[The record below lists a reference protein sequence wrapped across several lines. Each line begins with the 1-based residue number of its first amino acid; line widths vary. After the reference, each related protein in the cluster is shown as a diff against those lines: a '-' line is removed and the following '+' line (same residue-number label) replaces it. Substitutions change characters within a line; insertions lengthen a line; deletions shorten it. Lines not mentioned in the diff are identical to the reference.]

1 MADTNDGTMTNT
13 PEADAPRAELP
24 KVKGNRI
31 LNWLLVRRELAQAEA
46 DAATFT
52 TEQREF
58 LRRAQLALE
67 LGELAFAPGNV
78 VRAGST
84 APLAANLFRQAMY
97 WALLVQRPHGE
108 PITPE
113 QLWAEADRSLVQT
126 VAGNEAEL
134 AYLTRTM
141 RSTFIELADGT
152 DEAQRESARTLR
164 RAANRL
170 VSTAQRVLWRLEWAK
185 LKRIIR
191 VASVVLVPALAVIL
205 LWPPKRDLG
214 KGAAWYTSST
224 HAQCHPEKSE
234 CGGAKSDIMFHT
246 SQDQDPWFEYDFAT
260 PLAFSS
266 LEIRNRSECCQE
278 RAIPLVVEVSND
290 NKVFREVARRTDPF
304 LTWSPKFPT
313 ERARY
318 LRLRVLQNTFF
329 HLEYVKVHP

>member
-1 MADTNDGTMTNT
+1 MADANDGTMTNI

-31 LNWLLVRRELAQAEA
+31 LDWLLVRRELAQAEA
-46 DAATFT
+46 NAATFT

-84 APLAANLFRQAMY
+84 APLAANLFRQAVY
-97 WALLVQRPHGE
+97 WALLVQRPKGG
-108 PITPE
+108 PVTPE

-126 VAGNEAEL
+126 VAGNEGEL
-134 AYLTRTM
+134 AYLTSAM

-152 DEAQRESARTLR
+152 EEAQRANAVTLR

-170 VSTAQRVLWRLEWAK
+170 VATAQRVIWRLEWAK

-191 VASVVLVPALAVIL
+191 VSSVVLVPALAIIL
-205 LWPPKRDLG
+205 LWPAKRDLG

-234 CGGAKSDIMFHT
+234 CGGAKSDILFHT

-260 PLAFSS
+260 PVAFSS